1 MDGEDT
7 GAEDIAGKRHRGSQ
21 VDDDFFSLSDME
33 RYLEK
38 ADRLSD
44 PGTGTGV
51 LCVMWTMS
59 YCLRLYVCVCVRT
72 CRFRG

>member
-1 MDGEDT
+1 MDGENT
-7 GAEDIAGKRHRGSQ
+7 GTEDLAGKGHRRSQ

-38 ADRLSD
+38 ADWLSD

-51 LCVMWTMS
+51 LCVMWTVFM
-59 YCLRLYVCVCVRT
+59 
-72 CRFRG
+72 